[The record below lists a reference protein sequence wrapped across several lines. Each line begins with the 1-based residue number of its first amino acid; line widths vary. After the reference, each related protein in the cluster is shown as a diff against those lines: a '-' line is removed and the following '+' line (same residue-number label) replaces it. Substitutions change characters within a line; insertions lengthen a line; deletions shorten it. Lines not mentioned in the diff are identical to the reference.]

1 MIPLSSPRPSPL
13 LPSSSLRLLIADS
26 RSFPLNGLDNS
37 ERLTLDFQ
45 VQGSPIPRLL
55 SPPFA
60 GSLTRTHTPPP
71 VRPSMR
77 YGIRLT
83 QNLPRLHL
91 TLARSLARTRLRIRI
106 RSRRVRLTSL
116 AWISGHFALSRNL
129 VTNSQVRN
137 SSDVP
142 EDTTEDSAL
151 GGG

>member
-13 LPSSSLRLLIADS
+13 LPSSLRLLIADS
-26 RSFPLNGLDNS
+26 RSFPLNSS

-60 GSLTRTHTPPP
+60 GSLTRAHTPPP

-91 TLARSLARTRLRIRI
+91 TLARLLARTHALAYTNTFTPGAADIAGVDFWALRFVTQPGNEFTSQKLIR
-106 RSRRVRLTSL
+106 R
-116 AWISGHFALSRNL
+116 A
-129 VTNSQVRN
+129 
-137 SSDVP
+137 
-142 EDTTEDSAL
+142 
-151 GGG
+151 